1 MVNSLWLQKD
11 SYCRDRNRVSLS
23 TTVRITRQ
31 RNYIWQR
38 VPAAITRQHS
48 WVFQY
53 KFLLHQIQKIKE
65 SWYGAEARAY
75 MRSIENTSWESFERS
90 WRAHGSRRG
99 GGLSQPLS
107 CNRGMVILM
116 LKSPF
121 VAVSI
126 HLKVFYFG
134 ECNCG
139 FNDAISGPNHR
150 CHNFCITERIRLWW
164 VQHRF

>member
-1 MVNSLWLQKD
+1 MHQFDPMYSTYSIFRGFQAVRLALID
-11 SYCRDRNRVSLS
+11 STHTAPWSIVYGFKKTLTIGIEIGFHSQL
-23 TTVRITRQ
+23 RITRQ

-75 MRSIENTSWESFERS
+75 MRSIENSSWESFERS

-99 GGLSQPLS
+99 GFL
-107 CNRGMVILM
+107 GMWGRCWWLN
-116 LKSPF
+116 
-121 VAVSI
+121 
-126 HLKVFYFG
+126 HYH
-134 ECNCG
+134 
-139 FNDAISGPNHR
+139 AIVEWLYW
-150 CHNFCITERIRLWW
+150 C
-164 VQHRF
+164 